1 MSDNAAAPAPED
13 GSVGPAASPFDSF
26 TDADVADLIAEYPL
40 AWLCAAGGSAAA
52 ASLLPLLL
60 ERDGAGRPT
69 RLIGHMA
76 RRNPLFA
83 ALQADP
89 RCLILFTGPQAY
101 VSPETVGDL
110 QWGPTWNYAQLRVE
124 GVTDFAIADGETLEM
139 LVTAMESERDEPW
152 RIADM
157 GPRYH
162 KLAEAIVGFTI
173 PIDRLEGR
181 FKLGQDERPETVRRI
196 LSDHPDAGLVRWM
209 RRFNADRLS

>member
-1 MSDNAAAPAPED
+1 MSDSPAAPVPDNAAA
-13 GSVGPAASPFDSF
+13 ASPFESF
-26 TDADVADLIAEYPL
+26 TDGDVADLIAEFPL
-40 AWLCAAGGSAAA
+40 AWLCAGGGAAV

-60 ERDGAGRPT
+60 ERDGAGRPI

-110 QWGPTWNYAQLRVE
+110 RWGPTWNYAQLRVE
-124 GVTDFAIADGETLEM
+124 GAIDFAISDGDTLAM
-139 LVTAMESERDEPW
+139 LVTAMEDGRDRPW
-152 RIADM
+152 RIDDM

-173 PIDRLEGR
+173 SIDRLAGR

-196 LSDHPDAGLVRWM
+196 LAAHPDAALVRWM
-209 RRFNADRLS
+209 RRFNSDRL